1 MEVLRRG
8 GYRAPLVE
16 TLVTIATDAD
26 LTPAIDIT
34 GAAFGG
40 LLIPA
45 TVNGTSLLFHVSDEV
60 AGTYYQLFDADN
72 AAIALTITS
81 ATAAAQALPAELF
94 AFNFFKIETV
104 TDQADTNTQF
114 IVTLKG

>member
-1 MEVLRRG
+1 MEILRRG

-16 TLVTIATDAD
+16 TLVSIATDAD

-45 TVNGTSLLFHVSDEV
+45 TVNGTQLLFHVSDEKD
-60 AGTYYQLFDADN
+60 GTYYQLFDESN

-104 TDQADTNTQF
+104 TDQSTTDTQF
-114 IVTLKG
+114 VVTLKG